1 MDNEYDAI
9 VMGCGP
15 TGAIA
20 SILLANK
27 GFKVAVVEKS
37 AKPYPYPRAIALN
50 EFTMDLL
57 KNLLGELWGEFN
69 FTTAVEVGYVL
80 SKEKINEPFGL
91 MQPPEIDGKVLDLDN
106 FGFINWIYSPQLEEL
121 LREKINSNENIT
133 IFYDHSGLILW
144 EDKKNYLTI
153 ENSTTGEQIKLFC
166 KYLLGAD

>member
-1 MDNEYDAI
+1 MKKTDSEYDAI

-57 KNLLGELWGEFN
+57 KNLLGELWDEFN

-91 MQPPEIDGKVLDLDN
+91 MQPPEIDGKILDLDN

-121 LREKINSNENIT
+121 LRGKIESNENIT
-133 IFYDHSGLILW
+133 TFYDHSGLILW
-144 EDKKNYLTI
+144 EDKKNYLKI
-153 ENSTTGEQIKLFC
+153 ENSTTGEQIE
-166 KYLLGAD
+166 